1 MQNKKPYLK
10 PFFVLSLLF
19 FGVGMII
26 FLDQLVK
33 YKIRQIGGFYIC
45 NSGISFGL
53 NLHPVLFWSFLS
65 LFILSTLFYLLYITQ
80 KGNLSTIQSLSFV
93 LLIGGA
99 LSNGL
104 DRAFFGCVIDFI
116 TILKPLFPLFNLA
129 DLFIFIGS
137 FLLFVLVLLKKDSSS
152 V

>member
-10 PFFVLSLLF
+10 PFSILSLVF
-19 FGVGMII
+19 FGVGIVV
-26 FLDQLVK
+26 FLDQIVK

-53 NLHPVLFWSFLS
+53 NLHPILFWSFLS
-65 LFILSTLFYLLYITQ
+65 LFILSTLVYLIYITQ
-80 KGNLSTIQSLSFV
+80 KGSLSTVQSLSFA
-93 LLIGGA
+93 LLIAGA

-116 TILKPLFPLFNLA
+116 TILKPFFPLFNLA

-137 FLLFVLVLLKKDSSS
+137 FLLFISILLKKDSSR